1 MLRARFIPIVMAVAC
16 LLSTAATSAADRP
29 NIVVVMVDDM
39 GWSDLGCYGGE
50 VRTPNIDRLA
60 AGGLRFTQFY
70 NTSRCCP
77 TRAALLTGLY
87 PHQAGIGQMTF
98 DKGKPGYRGWL
109 QPDCVTIAEVLRPAG
124 YRTAMVGKWHVSLT
138 EMLDDHMKHLNN
150 QVIRA
155 TFADPATYPVAR
167 GFEEHYGV
175 IWGVVNYFDPF
186 SLVHNTEAIQ
196 SVPDDYYITDAF
208 SDHAVEYVE
217 KYSRD
222 GEPFFLYLAYTA
234 PHWPLHAPAEDIE
247 RYRDTYQPGWEAI
260 RQARY
265 ERQVAM
271 GLIDPA
277 TARLSQRQP
286 NSPTWPE
293 NPTSAWDARAMA
305 VHAAMIDRVDQ
316 GIGRIVARL
325 EQLGLYENTLIFVL
339 SDNGASP
346 EIPVRPGFD
355 RNSETRDGE
364 PVVYFGR
371 GSPKDVMPGP
381 ETTYASIGP
390 HWANVA
396 NTPFRY
402 WKAEPYEGGICTP
415 LVVHWPKGL
424 AVEPGSITPQPGHVI
439 DLMAT
444 CLDLA
449 GTEYPAEYQGRPIT
463 PLEGKSLVPIFRG
476 EERSG
481 HEAIFFEHFGGR
493 AVRRGDWK
501 LVARSDGPWKLY
513 HLAADRTETD
523 DLAETH
529 PDKVAELEALWNAW
543 ADRAN
548 VFPLPDGQSPPAA
561 PRGGSAKDR
570 RGDVRPPQG
579 ARARKAA
586 SLAE

>member
-1 MLRARFIPIVMAVAC
+1 MLRACPVGIVVSIAC
-16 LLSTAATSAADRP
+16 VLSPAPTSAADRP
-29 NIVVVMVDDM
+29 NILLVMVDDM

-70 NTSRCCP
+70 NASRCCP

-98 DKGKPGYRGWL
+98 DRGKPGYRGWL
-109 QPDCVTIAEVLRPAG
+109 QPNCVTIAEVLRGAG

-150 QVIRA
+150 QVIRS
-155 TFADPATYPVAR
+155 TFSDPATYPVAR

-186 SLVHNTEAIQ
+186 SLVHNTQAIE

-208 SDHAVEYVE
+208 SDRAVEYVE

-222 GEPFFLYLAYTA
+222 GEPFFLYVAYTA
-234 PHWPLHAPAEDIE
+234 PHWPLHAPQEDIE
-247 RYRDTYQPGWEAI
+247 RYRDAYRPGWEAI
-260 RQARY
+260 REARFR
-265 ERQVAM
+265 RQVEM
-271 GLIDPA
+271 GLIAPA

-286 NSPTWPE
+286 DKPTWPE
-293 NPTSAWDARAMA
+293 NPTGPWDSRAMA

-316 GIGRIVARL
+316 GVGRIVARL
-325 EQLGLYENTLIFVL
+325 EQLGLFENTLILVL

-346 EIPVRPGFD
+346 EIPGRPGFD
-355 RNSETRDGE
+355 RNSETREAE

-371 GSPKDVMPGP
+371 GQPKDVMPGP

-402 WKAEPYEGGICTP
+402 WKAEQYEGGICTP

-424 AVEPGSITPQPGHVI
+424 AVEPGSITAQPGHVI

-449 GTEYPAEYQGRPIT
+449 GAEYPAEYQGRPIT
-463 PLEGKSLVPIFRG
+463 PLEGNSLVPIFRG
-476 EERSG
+476 EERPG

-501 LVARSDGPWKLY
+501 LVARSGGPWELY
-513 HLAADRTETD
+513 HLAADRTETR
-523 DLAETH
+523 DLAASH
-529 PDKVAELEALWNAW
+529 PNKVAELEALWNEW

-548 VFPLPDGQSPPAA
+548 VFPLPG
-561 PRGGSAKDR
+561 R
-570 RGDVRPPQG
+570 
-579 ARARKAA
+579 
-586 SLAE
+586 

>member
-1 MLRARFIPIVMAVAC
+1 
-16 LLSTAATSAADRP
+16 
-29 NIVVVMVDDM
+29 
-39 GWSDLGCYGGE
+39 
-50 VRTPNIDRLA
+50 
-60 AGGLRFTQFY
+60 
-70 NTSRCCP
+70 
-77 TRAALLTGLY
+77 
-87 PHQAGIGQMTF
+87 
-98 DKGKPGYRGWL
+98 
-109 QPDCVTIAEVLRPAG
+109 
-124 YRTAMVGKWHVSLT
+124 MVGKWHVSLT
-138 EMLDDHMKHLNN
+138 QMLDDHMKHLNN
-150 QVIRA
+150 QVIRS
-155 TFADPATYPVAR
+155 TFSDPATYPVAR

-186 SLVHNTEAIQ
+186 SLVHNTQAIH

-234 PHWPLHAPAEDIE
+234 PHWPLHAPRQDIE
-247 RYRDTYQPGWEAI
+247 RYRGTYQPGWEAI

-277 TARLSQRQP
+277 TARLNQRQP
-286 NSPTWPE
+286 DRPAWPE
-293 NPTSAWDARAMA
+293 NPTQTWDAGAMA

-316 GIGRIVARL
+316 GVGRIVARL
-325 EQLGLYENTLIFVL
+325 EQLGLLDNTLILVL

-355 RNSETRDGE
+355 RNSETREGE

-371 GSPKDVMPGP
+371 GQPKDVMPGP

-402 WKAEPYEGGICTP
+402 WKAEPYEGGTCTA

-424 AVEPGSITPQPGHVI
+424 GVEPGSITAQPGHVI

-449 GTEYPAEYQGRPIT
+449 GAEYPAEYQGRRIT

-476 EERSG
+476 EQRPG

-493 AVRRGDWK
+493 AARRGDWK
-501 LVARSDGPWKLY
+501 LVARSGAPWELY
-513 HLAADRTETD
+513 NLAADRTETH
-523 DLAETH
+523 DLADSH
-529 PDKVAELEALWNAW
+529 PDKVAELEALWNDW
-543 ADRAN
+543 ANRAN
-548 VFPLPDGQSPPAA
+548 VFPLPG
-561 PRGGSAKDR
+561 R
-570 RGDVRPPQG
+570 
-579 ARARKAA
+579 
-586 SLAE
+586 